1 MFSGARAA
9 SKPIRGRC
17 QVIRVAAP
25 EIVSAKQNGLQAES
39 YSHWV
44 VSEMTF
50 HIGSKKRWWNNQ
62 RGGARLTTA
71 IALMVGA
78 ALYEI
83 FSSPFARWWFVGLI
97 VGGVVVALVI
107 RMQRGDGL

>member
-1 MFSGARAA
+1 
-9 SKPIRGRC
+9 
-17 QVIRVAAP
+17 
-25 EIVSAKQNGLQAES
+25 
-39 YSHWV
+39 
-44 VSEMTF
+44 MTF

-62 RGGARLTTA
+62 RGGSIARLTGA

-83 FSSPFARWWFVGLI
+83 FSSPFARWWFVALI

-107 RMQRGDGL
+107 RMQRGDEL